1 MLLAM
6 FSKDGAGKF
15 GPAFREK
22 RKEWDMKAGVI
33 LLAVML
39 TGFMAS
45 SCIYEGYNTQKGAA
59 IGAGL
64 GAVTGQIIG
73 QDTAST
79 LIGAAIGGLV
89 GAIGGN
95 AVDPTLADQQ
105 QMEAR
110 YPAPRTTVIPDNT
123 QETPPGRWVEVPGQ
137 WAGGKWVPA
146 HKVWV
151 PVNP

>member
-1 MLLAM
+1 
-6 FSKDGAGKF
+6 
-15 GPAFREK
+15 
-22 RKEWDMKAGVI
+22 MKAGMI
-33 LLAVML
+33 LLMVML
-39 TGFMAS
+39 TGVMTS
-45 SCIYEGYNTQKGAA
+45 SCVYEGYNTQKGAA

-64 GAVTGQIIG
+64 GAITGQIIG

-79 LIGAAIGGLV
+79 LIGAAIGGLI

-95 AVDPTLADQQ
+95 AVDQNVAYER
-105 QMEAR
+105 QMVTR
-110 YPAPRTTVIPDNT
+110 YPAPRAAVIPDST
-123 QETPPGRWVEVPGQ
+123 LETPPGRWVEVPGQ

>member
-1 MLLAM
+1 
-6 FSKDGAGKF
+6 
-15 GPAFREK
+15 
-22 RKEWDMKAGVI
+22 MKKSMIALVI
-33 LLAVML
+33 IT
-39 TGFMAS
+39 TGFMMF

-64 GAVTGQIIG
+64 GAIAGQIIG
-73 QDTAST
+73 RDTAST
-79 LIGAAIGGLV
+79 LIGAAVGGLV

-95 AVDPTLADQQ
+95 AVDQGVAYQ

-110 YPAPRTTVIPDNT
+110 QPRTTAAIIPEYL
-123 QETPPGRWVEVPGQ
+123 QEAPPGRWVEVPGQ

-146 HKVWV
+146 HNVWV